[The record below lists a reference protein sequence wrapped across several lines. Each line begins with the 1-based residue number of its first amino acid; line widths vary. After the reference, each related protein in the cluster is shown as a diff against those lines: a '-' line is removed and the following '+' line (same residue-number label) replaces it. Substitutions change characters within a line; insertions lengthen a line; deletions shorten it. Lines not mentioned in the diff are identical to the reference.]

1 MNIYEI
7 WLACTQISNREK
19 IYLVNSYNSA
29 ENLWKKVIE
38 GNKSSFISQNI
49 ISKLKCAWNK
59 ENLLE
64 INEYLVMKGI
74 KSTVFKS
81 SDYPKKLFELVD
93 APYVLFYIG
102 ELAAMETMCSVS
114 IVGSRECT
122 HYGLDVTRII
132 SSELAK
138 NKIAVV
144 SGMARGIDSIAHKSC
159 IENNGYTAAV
169 LGCGI
174 DIIYPKENNTLFKL
188 ICSSGCVISEFLPG
202 TPPNSYNFPKRNRI
216 ISALGDV
223 IVIVEAGEKS
233 GTLITANAA
242 LEQGKDIFAVP
253 GSIFSEHSKGTNK
266 LIKDGAYPFTSM
278 EDLFNILKL
287 EYSIK
292 QKNYEEN
299 NLNLS
304 QEHQKINSIL
314 CNKPIHIDDIIRI
327 TNIDIQA
334 MYEVLFEMQL
344 RNEVRCLAGN
354 YYVRISN
361 KI

>member
-7 WLACTQISNREK
+7 WLASAPISNREK
-19 IYLVNSYNSA
+19 IHLINNYSCA
-29 ENLWKKVIE
+29 ENLWSKVME
-38 GNKSSFISQNI
+38 GNEPSFISQNI
-49 ISKLKCAWNK
+49 INKLKCCWNK
-59 ENLLE
+59 ENLSE
-64 INEYLVMKGI
+64 INGYLRLKGI
-74 KSTVFKS
+74 KSKVFN
-81 SDYPKKLFELVD
+81 DTGYPKKLFELED

-102 ELAAMETMCSVS
+102 GLEALDTMCSVS

-138 NKIAVV
+138 NNIAVV
-144 SGMARGIDSIAHKSC
+144 SGMARGIDSAAHKSC
-159 IENNGYTAAV
+159 IEAKGYTAAV

-174 DIIYPKENNTLFKL
+174 DIIYPKENNALFKQ
-188 ICSSGCVISEFLPG
+188 ICSTGCVISEFLPG

-287 EYSIK
+287 EYTIK
-292 QKNYEEN
+292 QSNNEEN
-299 NLNLS
+299 SLNLS
-304 QEHQKINSIL
+304 QEQQKINSIL

-334 MYEVLFEMQL
+334 MYEVLFEMQV
-344 RNEVRCLAGN
+344 RNEIRCLAGN
-354 YYVRISN
+354 YYVRIN
-361 KI
+361 DKI